1 MLPDRNRKTS
11 LAILEELTRILRHHP
26 GQRAA
31 PNIHRDDEILAAIQ
45 LPKIHTFVEANKPV
59 EFVLPAFPSKS
70 PNPAKVLGRLP
81 DMAEELSLSF
91 LNAFCQRI
99 QRHHPPGAKLKICS
113 DGRVFSDLIQV
124 ADYDISAYQRAL
136 QYIIAKN
143 RADHLNL
150 YNLENFSPHAPRAR
164 NFKEMRER
172 LVGEY
177 ADPIDT
183 IKQKLLSDQAGTL
196 LYRALTRFLFE
207 DGLTPHYGGSRTA
220 LQKDAKTRAL
230 GVIQRSWAWGALLAD
245 RFPDAIRLSIHPQPA
260 TSAKIGVHLMPTLD
274 NWLTPWHGVA
284 VERGGQFTLMKR
296 RDAERLGCRI
306 VMRDQQPSH
315 YAIEPPQPASHPT
328 FPDIVD
334 EHPSGGTCAKASPIT
349 SELP

>member
-1 MLPDRNRKTS
+1 MFSDQNRKTS
-11 LAILEELTRILRHHP
+11 LAVLEELTRIHRHYP
-26 GQRAA
+26 GQSVA
-31 PNIHRDDEILAAIQ
+31 PDIHRDNEILASIQ
-45 LPKIHTFVEANKPV
+45 LPKIQSFVEANKPI

-91 LNAFCQRI
+91 LNTFCQRI

-113 DGRVFSDLIQV
+113 DGRVFSDLIRV
-124 ADYDISAYQRAL
+124 ADHDISAYQSAL
-136 QYIIAKN
+136 QHMIARN
-143 RADHLNL
+143 RADHLDL
-150 YNLENFSPHAPRAR
+150 YNLENFSPPAAHAR
-164 NFKEMRER
+164 NFKEMREH
-172 LVGEY
+172 LVDEY

-183 IKQKLLSDQAGTL
+183 IKQKLTSDQAGTQ

-207 DGLTPHYGGSRTA
+207 DGLTPHYGGSRAA
-220 LQKDAKTRAL
+220 LQKDSKTRAL
-230 GVIQRSWAWGALLAD
+230 SVIQRSWAWGELLAD

-260 TSAKIGVHLMPTLD
+260 TSVKIGVHLMPTLD

-284 VERGGQFTLMKR
+284 VERGGRFTLMKR
-296 RDAERLGCRI
+296 RDAERSGCRI

-315 YAIEPPQPASHPT
+315 YAIEPAQPASRPT
-328 FPDIVD
+328 FPDIVG
-334 EHPSGGTCAKASPIT
+334 EHPSAWSSPNASPIT